1 VSTTRRVSG
10 VSIHVNVTTILPTDI
25 WTTTPVDHPML
36 SVGGTIDFACVET
49 QTGEDGEE
57 MDCQLLE
64 FEEAIGTVD
73 IPAL

>member
-1 VSTTRRVSG
+1 
-10 VSIHVNVTTILPTDI
+10 
-25 WTTTPVDHPML
+25 ML